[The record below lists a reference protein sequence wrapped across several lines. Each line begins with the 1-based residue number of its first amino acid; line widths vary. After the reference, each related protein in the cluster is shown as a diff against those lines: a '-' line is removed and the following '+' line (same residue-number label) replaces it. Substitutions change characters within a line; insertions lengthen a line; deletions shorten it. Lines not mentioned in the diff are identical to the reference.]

1 MATFPVEG
9 APPRMY
15 CGECGGSYPVE
26 DLARFGDAYVCAN
39 CKPGYVQR
47 MREGVQPA
55 GMAMSGVRYG
65 GFWMRGLAL
74 LLDGLIFGAIC
85 IPLYLI
91 VGFGGGVFRV
101 FTPGEAPPLAPLLLM
116 EVLSIAL
123 AVVYQV
129 WFVTKKG
136 GTPGKLALG
145 LRVVTPDGKYLTTG
159 RALGRY
165 FAYFLDSFTLCI
177 GYLIAAFDSEKR
189 ALHDHVCNTR
199 VIYR

>member
-1 MATFPVEG
+1 LATFPAEG
-9 APPRMY
+9 ATPRMF
-15 CGECGGSYPVE
+15 CGECGGSYPAQ
-26 DLARFGDAYVCAN
+26 DLARFGNMYVCAN

-47 MREGVQPA
+47 MREGAQTGGLA
-55 GMAMSGVRYG
+55 LSTVRYG
-65 GFWMRGLAL
+65 GFWIRGLAL

-85 IPLYLI
+85 IPLYL
-91 VGFGGGVFRV
+91 VLGFSGGVFRM
-101 FTPGEAPPLAPLLLM
+101 FTPGAQPPLASLLLM

-129 WFVTKKG
+129 WFLTKKG

-145 LRVVTPDGKYLTTG
+145 LRVVAPDGQYLTTA

-165 FAYFLDSFTLCI
+165 FAYFLDSFTLGI

-189 ALHDHVCNTR
+189 ALHDHLCNTR